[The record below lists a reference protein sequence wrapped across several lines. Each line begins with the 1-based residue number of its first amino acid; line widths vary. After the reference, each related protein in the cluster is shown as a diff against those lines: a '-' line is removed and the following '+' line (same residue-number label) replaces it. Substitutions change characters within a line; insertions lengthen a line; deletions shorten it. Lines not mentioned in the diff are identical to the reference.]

1 MAVVGNVGTYATVQ
15 PIEGPNFGGMVQAQ
29 FDKLDAERK
38 AKEKRKEEA
47 KAKKQAQ
54 LDKLSLPEQEML
66 NINGLQDQRYNWYKS
81 KVPEFVAL
89 KEAGDYNGMQRLIT
103 SLETEANAVKQ
114 TNAKL
119 KQYYDNRVDYD
130 DDYFRKFEDLTKYVN
145 SGSVDLVDK
154 GDGELRYNIYKDPE
168 KKELLYENITP
179 YEYVSKTDVPLKF
192 DSTKEAGMFAKT
204 FKLDEIDKEIDSKS
218 KYGTIQVKDLM
229 DNDRV
234 LSRIND
240 KAEEYIND
248 DRAMAHFGKRIDKW
262 EARAKNY
269 TEEEKK
275 EAKDYFTKLLKDAY
289 QQELELRIS
298 QKSQGGSGGSKSGGF
313 NIVQSTL
320 EIPKTYSLD
329 NASVAYGSKNA
340 DGTSKTDVNMPAGSI
355 SFNVAKEGG
364 VSIIVGDRK
373 LNDIVYDPNS
383 KKMIFALSTSA
394 SSRQGAGSGG
404 ANAVESES
412 NKESSWFTERDLSFE
427 QLKNSLNT
435 IPSLRGRI
443 KTKNDIVQYV
453 LGIQEKKVDENL

>member
-15 PIEGPNFGGMVQAQ
+15 PVQGPDFGGMVQDQ

-38 AKEKRKEEA
+38 AKAKREEEV

-81 KVPEFVAL
+81 KVPEFAAL
-89 KEAGDYNGMQRLIT
+89 KASGDYNGMQRLIT

-119 KQYYDNRVDYD
+119 KQYYDNRGDYD

-168 KKELLYENITP
+168 KKELLYENMTP

-218 KYGTIQVKDLM
+218 KYGTVQVKDLM

-298 QKSQGGSGGSKSGGF
+298 QKSQVRGGSGKDGMKVGTPTLWDSSTINIEKPGSAPGSVKVDKVPVTAGKAKTTTIS
-313 NIVQSTL
+313 NSTG
-320 EIPKTYSLD
+320 KTLLVNSMPLD
-329 NASVAYGSKNA
+329 RV
-340 DGTSKTDVNMPAGSI
+340 
-355 SFNVAKEGG
+355 
-364 VSIIVGDRK
+364 
-373 LNDIVYDPNS
+373 LYDPDTD
-383 KKMIFALSTSA
+383 KMYIGIAFNA
-394 SSRQGAGSGG
+394 SSRESMGNNGSG
-404 ANAVESES
+404 ASEGSS
-412 NKESSWFTERDLSFE
+412 NKVTKWFPSNSSEFNAFKTVYNSSFGTDL
-427 QLKNSLNT
+427 QT
-435 IPSLRGRI
+435 IDDFKKALFIDRG
-443 KTKNDIVQYV
+443 
-453 LGIQEKKVDENL
+453 L

>member
-15 PIEGPNFGGMVQAQ
+15 PVQGPDFGVMVQDQ

-38 AKEKRKEEA
+38 AKARAEEEA

-81 KVPEFVAL
+81 KVPEFVEL

-119 KQYYDNRVDYD
+119 KQYYDNRGDYD

-218 KYGTIQVKDLM
+218 KYGTVQVKDLM

-298 QKSQGGSGGSKSGGF
+298 QKSQARGGSGKDGMKVGTPTLWDSSTINIEEPGSAPGRTSIKKVPVTAGKAKTTTIS
-313 NIVQSTL
+313 NSTG
-320 EIPKTYSLD
+320 KTLLVNSMPLD
-329 NASVAYGSKNA
+329 RV
-340 DGTSKTDVNMPAGSI
+340 
-355 SFNVAKEGG
+355 
-364 VSIIVGDRK
+364 
-373 LNDIVYDPNS
+373 LYDPDTDQMYIGIAFN
-383 KKMIFALSTSA
+383 A
-394 SSRQGAGSGG
+394 SSRESMGNNGSG
-404 ANAVESES
+404 ASEGSS
-412 NKESSWFTERDLSFE
+412 NKVTKWFPSNSSEFNAFKTVYNSSFGTDL
-427 QLKNSLNT
+427 QT
-435 IPSLRGRI
+435 IDDFKKALFIDRG
-443 KTKNDIVQYV
+443 
-453 LGIQEKKVDENL
+453 L

>member
-1 MAVVGNVGTYATVQ
+1 MAVVGNIGTYAQVQ

-38 AKEKRKEEA
+38 AKARAEEEA

-89 KEAGDYNGMQRLIT
+89 KAAGDYNGMQRLIT

-114 TNAKL
+114 TNSKL
-119 KQYYDNRVDYD
+119 KQYYDNRDDYD

-204 FKLDEIDKEIDSKS
+204 FKLDEIDKEIDTKS
-218 KYGTIQVKDLM
+218 KYGTVQVKDLM

-298 QKSQGGSGGSKSGGF
+298 QKSQGRGGSGKDGMKVGTPTLWDSSTINIEEPGSTPGRTSVKKVPVTAGKAKTTTIS
-313 NIVQSTL
+313 NSTG
-320 EIPKTYSLD
+320 KTLLVNSMPLD
-329 NASVAYGSKNA
+329 RV
-340 DGTSKTDVNMPAGSI
+340 
-355 SFNVAKEGG
+355 
-364 VSIIVGDRK
+364 
-373 LNDIVYDPNS
+373 LYDPDTDQMYIGIAFN
-383 KKMIFALSTSA
+383 A
-394 SSRQGAGSGG
+394 SSRESMGNNGSG
-404 ANAVESES
+404 ASEGSS
-412 NKESSWFTERDLSFE
+412 NKVTKWFPSNSSEFNAFKTVYNSSFGTDL
-427 QLKNSLNT
+427 QT
-435 IPSLRGRI
+435 IDDFKKALFIDRG
-443 KTKNDIVQYV
+443 
-453 LGIQEKKVDENL
+453 L